1 MPTNSDPSQQ
11 KKRVNPAPTGE
22 KSWAAD
28 LLADAFGWE
37 FWIFFLVAA
46 GFGVACYL
54 VRGADVMWAA
64 LQSDLDML
72 LKLLPRLLVALSIAA
87 LIWVMLPRRWI
98 SGLVGSEAGWA
109 GLVVATVAGAL
120 TPGGP
125 SSAYPLLAVLGASG
139 ADRGAMVAYIT
150 SWAILGMQRVL
161 IWDVPFLG
169 AEFAILR
176 TLVSLPLPI
185 LAGLIARNIPLTLTL
200 RPITGASDAANSS
213 SGAGVAEKGQG
224 A

>member
-1 MPTNSDPSQQ
+1 M
-11 KKRVNPAPTGE
+11 
-22 KSWAAD
+22 
-28 LLADAFGWE
+28 
-37 FWIFFLVAA
+37 
-46 GFGVACYL
+46 
-54 VRGADVMWAA
+54 
-64 LQSDLDML
+64 
-72 LKLLPRLLVALSIAA
+72 
-87 LIWVMLPRRWI
+87 
-98 SGLVGSEAGWA
+98 
-109 GLVVATVAGAL
+109 AGAL